1 MKKVLGLAIL
11 AAFLATPAFAG
22 ETFVR
27 NEDSWSDSVT
37 HTDLKLDSK
46 TYSNRDEKYSSWAD
60 KIYIDGEVSGGCSYG
75 CNLKPISYDEFT
87 VHTAGAHLYGSY
99 NEHNYTTVGGT
110 IKTTINAY
118 TDAHETTAGV
128 R

>member
-1 MKKVLGLAIL
+1 MAIL
-11 AAFLATPAFAG
+11 ATFLATPAFAG

-37 HTDLKLDSK
+37 KTDLKLDSR
-46 TYSNRDEKYSSWAD
+46 TYSTRDEKYSSWAEKD
-60 KIYIDGEVSGGCSYG
+60 YVDGDINIGGGSAG
-75 CNLKPISYDEFT
+75 LEISFDELS
-87 VHTAGAHLYGSY
+87 VHSASADLHGKYSET
-99 NEHNYTTVGGT
+99 NWTTLGGT
-110 IKTTINAY
+110 IKTTTNAY

>member
-11 AAFLATPAFAG
+11 ATFLATPAFAG

-37 HTDLKLDSK
+37 KTDLTLDSK
-46 TYSNRDEKYSSWAD
+46 TFSQRNEKYSSWAEKDYVDGAIDISTPASGTEISFD
-60 KIYIDGEVSGGCSYG
+60 KFI
-75 CNLKPISYDEFT
+75 NN
-87 VHTAGAHLYGSY
+87 TAGSELYGKYSET
-99 NEHNYTTVGGT
+99 NWTKLGGT
-110 IKTTINAY
+110 INTTTNAY
-118 TDAHETTAGV
+118 TNGHETSAGV

>member
-11 AAFLATPAFAG
+11 ATLLATPAFAG
-22 ETFVR
+22 ETYVR
-27 NEDSWSDSVT
+27 NEDSWSNSVT
-37 HTDLKLDSK
+37 NTDLRLDSY

-60 KIYIDGEVSGGCSYG
+60 KIYIDGDVNVSKKHGGAET
-75 CNLKPISYDEFT
+75 ISYDEFT
-87 VHTAGAHLYGSY
+87 VHTAGADLYGKYSET
-99 NEHNYTTVGGT
+99 NWTKVGGT
-110 IKTTINAY
+110 IKTTTNAY

>member
-1 MKKVLGLAIL
+1 MALLATLL
-11 AAFLATPAFAG
+11 AAPAFAG

-27 NEDSWSDSVT
+27 NEDSWSNSVT
-37 HTDLKLDSK
+37 KTDLQLDSK
-46 TYSNRDEKYSSWAD
+46 TSSVRDENYTSWAD

-75 CNLKPISYDEFT
+75 CSVKPISYDEFT
-87 VHTAGAHLYGSY
+87 VHTAGADLSGTYKEY
-99 NEHNYTTVGGT
+99 NYTTVGGT
-110 IKTTINAY
+110 IKTTTNAY